1 MTIADRLAE
10 LGIELP
16 PAATPGGNYT
26 PANRAGDL
34 LFLSG
39 QLPTRDGELLATGK
53 VGGNISVEDATML
66 ARQAALNALA
76 AAAQALDGGLDDIEK
91 VARTVVYVN
100 GEPDFAQQSIVANGA
115 SDVLVEI
122 LGEAGKHARSAIG
135 VGSLPRSSP
144 VEVEITLKIR

>member
-16 PAATPGGNYT
+16 PAAAPGGNYT
-26 PANRAGDL
+26 PANRAGDFI
-34 LFLSG
+34 FLSG

-53 VGGNISVEDATML
+53 VGGSVSVEDAQML

-76 AAAQALDGGLDDIEK
+76 AAAQALDGGLDNIEK

-100 GEPDFAQQSIVANGA
+100 AEPNFDQQSIVANGA
-115 SDVLVEI
+115 SDVLVDI

-135 VGSLPRSSP
+135 VGSLPRNAP
-144 VEVEITLKIR
+144 VEVEITLKVR

>member
-26 PANRAGDL
+26 PANRAGDF

-39 QLPTRDGELLATGK
+39 QLPTRDGELLASGK

-76 AAAQALDGGLDDIEK
+76 AAAQALDSGLDDIEK

>member
-26 PANRAGDL
+26 PANRAGDF

-53 VGGNISVEDATML
+53 VGANISVEDATML

-76 AAAQALDGGLDDIEK
+76 AAAQALDGGLDDIEQ

-100 GEPDFAQQSIVANGA
+100 GEPEFAQQSIVANGA

-144 VEVEITLKIR
+144 VEVEITLKVR